1 MRELFDITPHSTGP
15 GFRMRL
21 KTGEIDVPDGRG
33 GYIVSSG
40 MGSGKTESIKSL
52 IRHKH
57 DEGILYC
64 VDTKDELE
72 KMFGWIVEN
81 LVVEG
86 VLRMEDVM
94 IISSDP
100 GRADFLGQYRDNPG
114 VLMEKKVILITHVRF
129 WTDLINHFLIYK
141 PQKEVAPFDGD
152 FRTLMGRD
160 DLRGYVIFD
169 ETPTF
174 INPFVEFDRSM
185 LGIFGKTD
193 ENGNIVCKPPEE
205 LGRYY
210 DLFIRGGK
218 NDLFNQ
224 AYRINRMKRDVVL
237 GLIPKYYGSWVM
249 SDTDKVGITF
259 YPVDL
264 CPGGMT
270 ISTHILIFEGAG
282 NILFRGSTRFTLLD
296 TESKYNTVTD
306 FRRMDFGLSRKCF
319 DEAGF
324 GTFVKRIGRL
334 IDKPSLIV
342 CWKDINGDDDGPG
355 KSGYA
360 ERFRRLLVAEGVDP
374 GLFTVTYYGATDN
387 KSTNSYRDVEQILLC
402 GDWNLPNTESAK
414 IRRAYGT
421 STDPHSQKD
430 WYFSQLITRIGI
442 RKHIEGE
449 VYTVWHTDDFDERF
463 IERMDAYFNEN
474 RVIGK
479 ASVSH
484 NDWEKRLDGMKIR
497 SNIKEEIRLLARY
510 DKDMQRAITAHP
522 EGMKDTLATV
532 YVLLHTFQNHGE
544 SLVGGFYI
552 LRQHFFLI
560 GVGKV
565 KDGVRVFLTQLQF
578 LLPLDGGGEIALF
591 ITCLGS
597 YVT

>member
-1 MRELFDITPHSTGP
+1 MISGKEAAMRELFDITPHSTGP

-64 VDTKDELE
+64 VDTRDELE

-100 GRADFLGQYRDNPG
+100 GRADFLGQYRDNPE

-193 ENGNIVCKPPEE
+193 ENGNIICKPPEE

-210 DLFIRGGK
+210 DLFIRGGR

-237 GLIPKYYGSWVM
+237 GLIPKYYGSWMM

-264 CPGGMT
+264 CPEGMT
-270 ISTHILIFEGAG
+270 ISTHVLIFEGAG

-296 TESKYNTVTD
+296 TESKYNTVTE
-306 FRRMDFGLSRKCF
+306 FRKMDFGLSRKYF

-387 KSTNSYRDVEQILLC
+387 KSTNSYRDVEQIFLC

-421 STDPHSQKD
+421 TTDPHSQKD

-449 VYTVWHTDDFDERF
+449 VYTVWYTDDFDERF

-474 RVIGK
+474 RVVDRK
-479 ASVSH
+479 SVSH
-484 NDWEKRLDGMKIR
+484 NDWEKRLEGMKIR
-497 SNIKEEIRLLARY
+497 SNLKDEIILLARY
-510 DKDMQRAITAHP
+510 DKDMQKAITMDD
-522 EGMKDTLATV
+522 EYTKEVTFVYLEMIGIKRYVRERRKYDRLVETLSKLKIT
-532 YVLLHTFQNHGE
+532 
-544 SLVGGFYI
+544 LVI
-552 LRQHFFLI
+552 
-560 GVGKV
+560 K
-565 KDGVRVFLTQLQF
+565 
-578 LLPLDGGGEIALF
+578 
-591 ITCLGS
+591 
-597 YVT
+597 

>member
-1 MRELFDITPHSTGP
+1 MRELFDIIPHSTGP

-21 KTGEIDVPDGRG
+21 KTGEIDVPDESG

-64 VDTKDELE
+64 VDTRDELE

-100 GRADFLGQYRDNPG
+100 GRADFLGQYRDNPEI
-114 VLMEKKVILITHVRF
+114 LMEKKVILITHVRF

-141 PQKEVAPFDGD
+141 PGKEVDPFDGD
-152 FRTLMGRD
+152 FRALMRRD
-160 DLRGYVIFD
+160 DLRRYIIFD

-205 LGRYY
+205 LDRYY
-210 DLFIRGGK
+210 DLFIRGGR

-237 GLIPKYYGSWVM
+237 GLIPKYYGSWMM
-249 SDTDKVGITF
+249 SDTDRVGITF

-264 CPGGMT
+264 CPEGMT
-270 ISTHILIFEGAG
+270 ISTHVLIFEGAG

-296 TESKYNTVTD
+296 TESKYNTVTE
-306 FRRMDFGLSRKCF
+306 FRKMDFGLSRKCF
-319 DEAGF
+319 DEVGF

-387 KSTNSYRDVEQILLC
+387 KSTNSYRDVEQIFLC

-421 STDPHSQKD
+421 TTDPHSQKD

-449 VYTVWHTDDFDERF
+449 VYTVWYTDDFDERF

-474 RVIGK
+474 RVVDRK
-479 ASVSH
+479 SVSH
-484 NDWEKRLDGMKIR
+484 NDWEKRLEGMKIR
-497 SNIKEEIRLLARY
+497 SNLKDEIILLARY
-510 DKDMQRAITAHP
+510 DKDMQKAITMDD
-522 EGMKDTLATV
+522 EYTKEVTFVYLEMIGIKRYVRERRKYDRLVETLSKLKIT
-532 YVLLHTFQNHGE
+532 
-544 SLVGGFYI
+544 LVI
-552 LRQHFFLI
+552 
-560 GVGKV
+560 K
-565 KDGVRVFLTQLQF
+565 
-578 LLPLDGGGEIALF
+578 
-591 ITCLGS
+591 
-597 YVT
+597 